1 MIYISN
7 CILVVVV
14 NWRDHQANGRGI
26 HVKLLIQNASYISY
40 LQRLVIVIL
49 IIIFSNLFP
58 RITVNGI
65 SPGYRKIPKSSPGDY
80 IFQRPFLRGLSLQG
94 NLRLKTDWASLTV
107 WRKFTVFALFYFVL
121 IWGQFPSTS
130 AREAIDL
137 INTKL
142 ANFGNIGFLFL
153 SFWSLVAYPVM
164 NKLVPSPP
172 PGFAF
177 RQYSIIW
184 KITHLFTWA
193 I

>member
-130 AREAIDL
+130 AREAYVWRGYKWRDL
-137 INTKL
+137 FSKFYGVRFRNVFIYL
-142 ANFGNIGFLFL
+142 LP
-153 SFWSLVAYPVM
+153 FWMDTLLHV
-164 NKLVPSPP
+164 N
-172 PGFAF
+172 
-177 RQYSIIW
+177 
-184 KITHLFTWA
+184 
-193 I
+193 